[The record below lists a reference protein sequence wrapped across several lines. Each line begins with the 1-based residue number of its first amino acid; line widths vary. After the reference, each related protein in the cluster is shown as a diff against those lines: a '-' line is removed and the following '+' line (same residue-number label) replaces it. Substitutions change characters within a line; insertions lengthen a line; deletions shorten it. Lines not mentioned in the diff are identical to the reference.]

1 MDDGTDAVTKVL
13 YAFPLYPSA
22 VPRLAAIST
31 VLGPGALSVMI
42 DNPEQVALLDA
53 LTSQSGGQVKP
64 HVFLKIDVAYHRAG
78 VIPGSPTYRAL
89 LPAVLA
95 AERDGHCVLHG
106 LYAHAGQSYYTRQ
119 DWAALAYLTAEYE
132 TLHGA
137 ARDVR
142 DLSPGHPLVL
152 SVGATPTA
160 TALQHPDLSAVE
172 GDPGTTT
179 TTPPAAAGGDDTE
192 QQPAQARVATLST
205 LLSTLR
211 AAGGLHLEVHA
222 GVYPTLDLQQLAT
235 HARDAALLSSADIA
249 ISVLAEVASL
259 YPGRGGGS
267 TAGNKNTNE
276 ALLNAG
282 SLALGREPCKEDGAG
297 HYAAWGL
304 VMPWGSAELE
314 ATAPAPA
321 GFPAAHGGWQ
331 VGRISQ
337 EHGVLT
343 WAGPKGEGEAE
354 AGTAAPLR
362 FGQRVRVWPNHACI
376 AGAGY
381 GHYLVVD
388 SRRKGKED
396 EVVDVWERWNGW

>member
-1 MDDGTDAVTKVL
+1 
-13 YAFPLYPSA
+13 
-22 VPRLAAIST
+22 
-31 VLGPGALSVMI
+31 MI
-42 DNPEQVALLDA
+42 DHPEQVALLAA
-53 LTSQSGGQVKP
+53 LTSQSGGQNKP

-78 VIPGSPTYRAL
+78 VVPGTPTYRAL

-119 DWAALAYLTAEYE
+119 DWAALAYLTAEYD
-132 TLHGA
+132 TLHAA
-137 ARDVR
+137 ARDIR

-172 GDPGTTT
+172 GGPSATTAST
-179 TTPPAAAGGDDTE
+179 TQPAATGGE
-192 QQPAQARVATLST
+192 QQAQAQARVATLST
-205 LLSTLR
+205 LLTTLR

-259 YPGRGGGS
+259 YPGRGTDGD
-267 TAGNKNTNE
+267 TNTDE

-314 ATAPAPA
+314 ATAPAPE
-321 GFPAAHGGWQ
+321 GFPAVHGGWQ

-343 WAGPKGEGEAE
+343 WAGPKGEGEA
-354 AGTAAPLR
+354 AAAAAPLR